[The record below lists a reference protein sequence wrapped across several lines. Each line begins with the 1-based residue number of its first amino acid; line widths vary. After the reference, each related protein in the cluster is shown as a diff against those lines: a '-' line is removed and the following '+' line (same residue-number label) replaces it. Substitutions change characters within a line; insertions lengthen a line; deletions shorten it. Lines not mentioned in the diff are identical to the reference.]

1 MTAAPISRDRLWEVT
16 TRVIVYAA
24 VGAALYGILGL
35 FSPILPGTKD
45 VSIRPAFA
53 LVPFFGF
60 AFGPIVGFFTGFV
73 GNSIIDQILYGGF
86 FGSWEWGI
94 ANGLAGL
101 LAGLAPLYLS
111 SMLGGSIARR
121 AIAGAI
127 AGAIGTVIGFLFVFT
142 DMAIYGYDANTVL
155 TGSYVPVIFTNVL
168 ATLILVPILVY
179 AWEPLKEQLG
189 R

>member
-1 MTAAPISRDRLWEVT
+1 MSTMTMAKAGLWEVT
-16 TRVIVYAA
+16 TRVVVYAA
-24 VGAALYGILGL
+24 IGAALYAILGL
-35 FSPILPGTKD
+35 FSPILPGTQD

-60 AFGPIVGFFTGFV
+60 AFGPIVGFFVGYV
-73 GNSIIDQILYGGF
+73 GNSVIDQALYGGF
-86 FGSWEWGI
+86 FASWEWGI

-101 LAGLAPLYLS
+101 IAGLAPLYLS
-111 SMLGGSIARR
+111 SLMNSSISRR

-127 AGAIGTVIGFLFVFT
+127 AGVVGTVIGFLFVFT
-142 DMAIYGYDANTVL
+142 DIAIYGYDFNTVF
-155 TGSYVPVIFTNVL
+155 TGSYLPVIGTNIL
-168 ATLILVPILVY
+168 ATVILVPILVY